1 MVIIIT
7 LNLKEQCSAEIKYC
21 TYLHMKE
28 KKKSKLCHLLLK
40 RELVCLK

>member
-28 KKKSKLCHLLLK
+28 KKGKLCHLLLK